1 MTDMMVYLTK
11 LLTPWRLLSPVDGNN
26 KVASL
31 KAIMAAPD
39 ERLGFR
45 IDRGDQRLQS
55 EPSFAAKRQV
65 FLPQQGSN
73 HLVVSAIL
81 ARLAKKSPPLSS
93 RDRAHVEHMG
103 QGRVNALSIGIGL
116 TTIDQLVAALANC
129 TMTIFLQNHKNVHN
143 IIPVM

>member
-81 ARLAKKSPPLSS
+81 ARLAKKSRYDSLIRLSNQYTYVK
-93 RDRAHVEHMG
+93 RTMQHVRH
-103 QGRVNALSIGIGL
+103 
-116 TTIDQLVAALANC
+116 
-129 TMTIFLQNHKNVHN
+129 IF
-143 IIPVM
+143 